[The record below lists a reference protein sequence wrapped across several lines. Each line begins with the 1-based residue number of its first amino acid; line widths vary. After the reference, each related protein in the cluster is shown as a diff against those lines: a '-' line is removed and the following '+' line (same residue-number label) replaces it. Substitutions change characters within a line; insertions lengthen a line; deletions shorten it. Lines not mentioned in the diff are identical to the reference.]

1 MNTST
6 ETVPLEQNK
15 KADITVYIYNVVE
28 DEWSF
33 INAINDAK
41 ERQEYID
48 SGNNAADAY
57 YLPTAGEDN
66 FLYISPLPISP
77 SFTEYASGLLGDKN
91 NKVLV
96 PQKDTNLICTVLI
109 NDTQTLNQFISIA
122 NAYRRIVLISY
133 AATPQLYEL
142 RDVLQK
148 KGLQVYMPEA
158 PEIENSWTV
167 NFFGSKSGIR
177 QLAQKSVAQEPDF
190 IMSDGVIC
198 VGINDAAKIAANK
211 YIKEKGVVIKTNK
224 GSSGDGVLIFREGEL
239 PATYFECEKEI
250 RKYLSKDSYWEK
262 FPIIIEGLI
271 NINYAVGNGNPNV
284 EFKIMKN
291 GNIDLLYYCVCAV
304 TPKGAYQGIDIGED
318 LMNERIL
325 ARIIDTGFYIAEKY
339 SSAGYRGHFD
349 VDMLAAKNNQ
359 IYVCETNTR
368 NTGGTDI
375 YKLAVKL
382 FGEDFI
388 EDIYLIHR
396 SHLKLNTQQQ
406 TTLEKIRENL
416 KSVEFN
422 VNTKEGVI
430 INSELRLRNRE
441 LVYTIYGKTKKRA
454 YEIEEQMKQLLVKL

>member
-1 MNTST
+1 MNIST
-6 ETVPLEQNK
+6 DTIPLEQNK
-15 KADITVYIYNVVE
+15 KADLTVYVYNVIE

-41 ERQEYID
+41 ERQEHID
-48 SGNNAADAY
+48 SGNTAADDY
-57 YLPTAGEDN
+57 YLPVAGEDN
-66 FLYISPLPISP
+66 FIYISPLPISA
-77 SFTEYASGLLGDKN
+77 SFINYANELLRGKN
-91 NKVLV
+91 NQVLV
-96 PQKDTNLICTVLI
+96 PKSDTNLICRDLI
-109 NDTQTLNQFISIA
+109 NDTQTLNYLIKIA
-122 NAYRRIVLISY
+122 NDFRRIVLISY
-133 AATPQLYEL
+133 AASPQLYEL
-142 RDVLQK
+142 RDFLQK
-148 KGLQVYMPEA
+148 KGLQVYLPEA

-190 IMSDGVIC
+190 VMSDGVIC

-239 PATYFECEKEI
+239 PVTYYECEKELH
-250 RKYLSKDSYWEK
+250 KYLSKDTYWEI
-262 FPIIIEGLI
+262 FPIVIEGLI
-271 NINYAVGNGNPNV
+271 NVNYAVGNGNPNV

-304 TPKGAYQGIDIGED
+304 TPKGAFMGIDIGED

-339 SSAGYRGHFD
+339 SAAGYRGHFD

-368 NTGGTDI
+368 NTGGTDA

-388 EDIYLIHR
+388 DETYIISR
-396 SHLKLNTQQQ
+396 SHYKLSTQKQINLDELRVVLKPVEYKNT
-406 TTLEKIRENL
+406 
-416 KSVEFN
+416 S
-422 VNTKEGVI
+422 KEGVI
-430 INSELRLRNRE
+430 INSELRLRNKE
-441 LVYTIYGKTKKRA
+441 LLYTIFGKTKKRA
-454 YEIEEQMKQLLVKL
+454 YELEEQMKQLLSHL

>member
-96 PQKDTNLICTVLI
+96 PQKDTNLICTDLI

-133 AATPQLYEL
+133 AATPQLYKL
-142 RDVLQK
+142 RDILEK

-198 VGINDAAKIAANK
+198 VGTNDAAKIAANK

-239 PATYFECEKEI
+239 PDNYNECEKELH
-250 RKYLSKDSYWEK
+250 KYLSKDTYWEI
-262 FPIIIEGLI
+262 FPI
-271 NINYAVGNGNPNV
+271 
-284 EFKIMKN
+284 
-291 GNIDLLYYCVCAV
+291 
-304 TPKGAYQGIDIGED
+304 
-318 LMNERIL
+318 
-325 ARIIDTGFYIAEKY
+325 
-339 SSAGYRGHFD
+339 
-349 VDMLAAKNNQ
+349 
-359 IYVCETNTR
+359 
-368 NTGGTDI
+368 
-375 YKLAVKL
+375 
-382 FGEDFI
+382 
-388 EDIYLIHR
+388 
-396 SHLKLNTQQQ
+396 
-406 TTLEKIRENL
+406 
-416 KSVEFN
+416 
-422 VNTKEGVI
+422 VI
-430 INSELRLRNRE
+430 
-441 LVYTIYGKTKKRA
+441 
-454 YEIEEQMKQLLVKL
+454 